1 VSPFLK
7 YIFFKA
13 MFKKLKSIVEKVDN
27 IHEQMKIF
35 QQRIRNYKKESN
47 RKVRKAKTMTETKR

>member
-1 VSPFLK
+1 
-7 YIFFKA
+7 